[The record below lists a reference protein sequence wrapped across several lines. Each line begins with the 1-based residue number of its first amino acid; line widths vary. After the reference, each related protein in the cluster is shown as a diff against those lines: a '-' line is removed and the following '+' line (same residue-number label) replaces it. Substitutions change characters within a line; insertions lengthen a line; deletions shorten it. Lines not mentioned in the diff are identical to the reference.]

1 MTVRYVDLA
10 AQHTE
15 LEDRILEAVRGV
27 LRHGWFILGP
37 EVQALEERLAERLGV
52 AHVIG
57 VNSGTDAL
65 VLALRAHGV
74 GPGDEVITVSH
85 SFFATASAIEI
96 VGAVP
101 VFVDI
106 DPTTLLMDP
115 GLLEAARTERT
126 RAVLP
131 VHLMGHPCDM
141 DAIGAFCERHG
152 LVLIEDCAQAIDATW
167 RGRSVGG
174 FGTGCFS
181 LHPLKN
187 LSACGDAGFITT
199 GDPAI
204 AAWIRQARNIG
215 IRDRDHCDFVS
226 GNSRLDAL
234 HAAILMVKLDMLD
247 AWTQAR
253 RDHAAAYREALAGH
267 VVLPPEEPAH
277 GRAVY
282 HAFVVRHPERDR
294 VAASL
299 RERGIDSK
307 VHYPIPIH
315 RQPAFSKWVRAP
327 LPETERAVAEIL
339 SLPVTPELSREQRE
353 QVIEAVLHACQSG
366 P

>member
-1 MTVRYVDLA
+1 MAIRYVDFP
-10 AQHTE
+10 AQHAA
-15 LEDRILEAVRGV
+15 LEEEILEAVRAV

-37 EVQALEERLAERLGV
+37 EVEELERSLAERLGV
-52 AHVIG
+52 RHVVG
-57 VNSGTDAL
+57 VGNGTDAL
-65 VLALRAHGV
+65 VLALKAHGV

-85 SFFATASAIEI
+85 SFFATASAIEL

-106 DPTTLLMDP
+106 DPETMLMDP
-115 GLLEAARTERT
+115 ALLEQARTART
-126 RAVLP
+126 RAVMP

-141 DAIGAFCERHG
+141 DRIEAFCRGEG
-152 LVLIEDCAQAIDATW
+152 LALEDCAQAIDARW
-167 RGRSVGG
+167 RGRSVGS

-187 LSACGDAGFITT
+187 LGACGDAGFVTT
-199 GDPAI
+199 DDPAI
-204 AAWIRQARNIG
+204 ATYVARARNIG

-234 HAAILMVKLDMLD
+234 HAAILSVKLKHLD
-247 AWTQAR
+247 GWTEAR
-253 RDHAAAYREALAGH
+253 RAHAAAYRRALSGH
-267 VVLPPEEPAH
+267 LVLPPPEPPH

-294 VAASL
+294 LAAGL
-299 RERGIDSK
+299 RERGIDCK

-315 RQPAFSKWVRAP
+315 RQPAFEGRCTGP
-327 LPETERAVAEIL
+327 LPWTERAVGEIL
-339 SLPVTPELSREQRE
+339 SLPVSPELSAAQRDE
-353 QVIEAVLHACQSG
+353 VIAALIELC
-366 P
+366 